1 MLVVDLSCPHG
12 HRFEGWFASAD
23 DLASQ
28 QSRGLVSCP
37 VCGDLNVQRLPS
49 APHVHV
55 PHQASRAPAASRS
68 DADVAQASGARM
80 AGDMA
85 SDMAQLGQLAQ
96 AARGAHRGAP
106 GTPSE
111 RSQGRAEGEGPH
123 GPHGPHGEQAQEA
136 QALQALYWSAVRH
149 VLQHTEDVG
158 ERFASDA
165 RAMHHGEM
173 PPKPIRGQ
181 LDAEEREALQDE
193 GIEVVTLVVPKG
205 LDGPVQ

>member
-12 HRFEGWFASAD
+12 HRFEGWFGSAD

-28 QSRGLVSCP
+28 QARGLVSCP
-37 VCGDLNVQRLPS
+37 VCGDLRVQRLPS
-49 APHVHV
+49 APHLNVSHLAERV
-55 PHQASRAPAASRS
+55 PSSSAGHAAL
-68 DADVAQASGARM
+68 ADASGSRM

-85 SDMAQLGQLAQ
+85 ELARVAQGRQGPPGAQ
-96 AARGAHRGAP
+96 PAHGHPGAP
-106 GTPSE
+106 TEGVQTGAAAA
-111 RSQGRAEGEGPH
+111 QG
-123 GPHGPHGEQAQEA
+123 QEA

-149 VLQHTEDVG
+149 VLAHTEDVG

-165 RAMHHGEM
+165 RAMHHGEL
-173 PPKPIRGQ
+173 PARPIRGQ
-181 LDAEEREALQDE
+181 LDAQEREALQDE